1 MKQKSETITLVITT
15 VCILLLNLSNLVE
28 YLDIGYIGST
38 VSNVCFLAGDIF
50 LAIAWIVYFVKK
62 KKSQ

>member
-15 VCILLLNLSNLVE
+15 VCILLLNLSNFLE
-28 YLDIGYIGST
+28 YLETGYIGT
-38 VSNVCFLAGDIF
+38 TFSNVCFLASDIC
-50 LAIAWIVYFVKK
+50 LAVAWIVYFVKK